1 MAAGHPYKFTLRRQ
15 AEYLRLISE
24 DGLGRCA
31 AAHAVGIS
39 DRQVRHH
46 AESHPE
52 FVESRDLAEMEKHEK
67 VADALFQTALAGNV
81 VAQQVYLYNR
91 CPEMWADRRNLQLT
105 GRGGGPIRTATEIED
120 LSRLSAEDLAQLAAI
135 NAKLEPDTT

>member
-1 MAAGHPYKFTLRRQ
+1 MAAPYKFTARRQ

-31 AAHAVGIS
+31 AAHAAGMS
-39 DRQVRHH
+39 DRTVRHY

-67 VADALFQTALAGNV
+67 VADALFQTALSGNV

-120 LSRLSAEDLAQLAAI
+120 LSRLTAEELAQLAAI